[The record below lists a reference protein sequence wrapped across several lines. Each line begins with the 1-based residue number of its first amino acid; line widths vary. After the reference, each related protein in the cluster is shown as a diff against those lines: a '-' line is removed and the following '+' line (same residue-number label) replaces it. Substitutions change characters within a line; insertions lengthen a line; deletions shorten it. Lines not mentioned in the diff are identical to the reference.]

1 MKKQITCLGENNEK
15 YITFTVPMEK
25 QVTKKYIS
33 NRLQFIK
40 GVRFKVSSL
49 SNLLNN
55 LSKGI
60 HKIKC
65 KYGGDDKNV

>member
-1 MKKQITCLGENNEK
+1 
-15 YITFTVPMEK
+15 MEK